1 MHIHRRFNFDD
12 PEDSYWNE
20 TGSNTGNQA
29 SDLSQAESSRK
40 QSVLSKSSHASFFDN
55 SDLESGGEDLST
67 TPNRSRLLE
76 EFESKINIPGPS
88 TWKDAAD
95 AITTDPS
102 DSKSVQSDK
111 SSVADITKPNSSSN
125 IKPASASIVSDCS
138 LGSYSTEVT
147 VQLDYSRL
155 KSEHKKL
162 QKHFENIRKE
172 RYKPLPV
179 YEAVKRLRQCQ
190 PVSLDLYKSKQDKQN
205 LLEAALDTCDH
216 DVICVVVLFLK
227 RTLANAIFR
236 EMLIMKESAAEHYVQ
251 YLRESGDHS
260 ELCDSLFALGRCE
273 EAAMVE
279 FSQACKKRQP
289 DQKMQ
294 ALKKCL
300 ISGFS
305 SPGLAKEA
313 KFLEEYVILMEGIN
327 KYSKNNANYYDML
340 GVEKHASFR
349 DIDTAYYK
357 VSWEFHLEKQND
369 KKDNF
374 KLVSEAYQV
383 LSDVKLRQIYDT
395 QGKEGLRDHESI
407 TKYGWIG
414 GKLQSF
420 MEYVRKQKA
429 ENPNLPE
436 PKHCPFEESCH
447 VGLTEGC
454 QFCNQLPNSQKSI
467 ENVHPEGC
475 PCLQCET
482 LTKKE

>member
-20 TGSNTGNQA
+20 TGNNTGNQA
-29 SDLSQAESSRK
+29 SDLSQSESSRK
-40 QSVLSKSSHASFFDN
+40 QSVLSKTSHASFFDN

-76 EFESKINIPGPS
+76 EFESKINLPGPS

-111 SSVADITKPNSSSN
+111 SSVADITKPNSSSKV
-125 IKPASASIVSDCS
+125 KPASASIVSDCS
-138 LGSYSTEVT
+138 LGSYSTDVT

-172 RYKPLPV
+172 RYNPLPV

-190 PVSLDLYKSKQDKQN
+190 PVSLDLYKSKQDKLN

-227 RTLANAIFR
+227 RTLANSIFR
-236 EMLIMKESAAEHYVQ
+236 EILIMKEIAAEHYVQ

-260 ELCDSLFALGRCE
+260 ELCDTLFALGRCE
-273 EAAMVE
+273 EAAM
-279 FSQACKKRQP
+279 
-289 DQKMQ
+289 
-294 ALKKCL
+294 
-300 ISGFS
+300 
-305 SPGLAKEA
+305 
-313 KFLEEYVILMEGIN
+313 
-327 KYSKNNANYYDML
+327 
-340 GVEKHASFR
+340 
-349 DIDTAYYK
+349 
-357 VSWEFHLEKQND
+357 
-369 KKDNF
+369 F
-374 KLVSEAYQV
+374 KLVSEAYRV
-383 LSDVKLRQIYDT
+383 LSDEKLRQIYDT
-395 QGKEGLRDHESI
+395 QGKEGLRDHETI
-407 TKYGWIG
+407 TKFGWIG

-420 MEYVRKQKA
+420 MEFVRKQKA

-436 PKHCPFEESCH
+436 LKHCPFEGSCQ
-447 VGLTEGC
+447 VSLTEGC

-467 ENVHPEGC
+467 ENGNVHPEGC
-475 PCLQCET
+475 SCLQCET
-482 LTKKE
+482 LEKKE